1 MQTGIIG
8 LPQVGKT
15 TLFRIL
21 TKASVEAKGGS
32 QETRVGVAKVPE
44 PRLIELAKLYNPKK
58 ITYAT
63 VQYVDLGGIQG
74 ERTREALAS
83 LREVDTIA
91 HVIRVFDDPSV
102 PHAAGSIDPLRDAT
116 NLELELILSDHD
128 QITRRLERVEKDLKK
143 KADPL
148 LQLEKTVL
156 DKCKAH
162 LEAEK
167 PLRELELTAEE
178 RRPIGG
184 FLFLSA
190 RPVLYVLNVGDD
202 EADKLDSAVERHKL
216 TSLAG
221 KPNAAVVAVCGRLE
235 AELAEMEEAE
245 AAEMLAS
252 YGLKEPG
259 LNRLIRATYE
269 LMGLTSFFTA
279 GEPEVRAWTIRKG
292 STAVKAAGAIHS
304 DIEKGFIRAEVVRWN
319 DLLAAGS
326 LAAAREKAQVRL
338 EGKEYIVQE
347 GDVILF
353 RHSGITRFR
362 TCHTSTYRL
371 RRVATRE
378 QKATIVREITETLV
392 RTSGRSRSTFT
403 S

>member
-32 QETRVGVAKVPE
+32 QGTHVGVAKVPE

-202 EADKLDSAVERHKL
+202 EADKLDTAVERHKL

-245 AAEMLAS
+245 AAELLAS

-353 RHSGITRFR
+353 RHSG
-362 TCHTSTYRL
+362 
-371 RRVATRE
+371 
-378 QKATIVREITETLV
+378 
-392 RTSGRSRSTFT
+392 
-403 S
+403 

>member
-21 TKASVEAKGGS
+21 TKAHIDSKGG
-32 QETRVGVAKVPE
+32 QTAHVGVAKVPE

-63 VQYVDLGGIQG
+63 VQYVDLPGVQK
-74 ERTREALAS
+74 ERMRESLAT
-83 LREVDTIA
+83 LRDVDAIA

-102 PHAAGSIDPLRDAT
+102 PHSEGGIDPLRDAT
-116 NLELELILSDHD
+116 NLDLELILSDHD
-128 QITRRLERVEKDLKK
+128 QISKRLERVEKDLKK
-143 KADPL
+143 KKDPL
-148 LQLEKTVL
+148 LELEKNVL
-156 DKCKAH
+156 EKCKAH

-184 FLFLSA
+184 FLFLSQ
-190 RPVLYVLNVGDD
+190 RPMLYVLNLGDD
-202 EADKLDSAVERHKL
+202 EAADLDKAVEKHKL
-216 TSLAG
+216 AALQG
-221 KPNAAVVAVCGRLE
+221 RPNTAVVAVCGRLE
-235 AELAEMEEAE
+235 AELAEMEEKE
-245 AAEMLAS
+245 AAELLAS

-259 LNRLIRATYE
+259 LNRLIRATYD
-269 LMGLTSFFTA
+269 LMGLIQYFTA

-292 STAVKAAGAIHS
+292 SNAVKAAGEIHS
-304 DIEKGFIRAEVVRWN
+304 DIEKGFIRAEVVSCA

-326 LAAAREKAQVRL
+326 IAVAKEKAQVRL
-338 EGKEYIVQE
+338 EGKEYIVKE

-353 RHSGITRFR
+353 RHSG
-362 TCHTSTYRL
+362 
-371 RRVATRE
+371 
-378 QKATIVREITETLV
+378 
-392 RTSGRSRSTFT
+392 
-403 S
+403 

>member
-1 MQTGIIG
+1 ME
-8 LPQVGKT
+8 GK
-15 TLFRIL
+15 
-21 TKASVEAKGGS
+21 AGS
-32 QETRVGVAKVPE
+32 QGTHVGVAKVPE
-44 PRLIELAKLYNPKK
+44 PRLVELAKLYNPKK

-63 VQYVDLGGIQG
+63 VQYVDLGGMQK
-74 ERTREALAS
+74 ERNRDALAP

-102 PHAAGSIDPLRDAT
+102 PQAEGSIDPLRDAT

-128 QITRRLERVEKDLKK
+128 QITRRLERVDKDLKK
-143 KADPL
+143 KSEPL
-148 LQLEKTVL
+148 LVSEKNVLE
-156 DKCKAH
+156 KCKAH

-167 PLRELELTAEE
+167 PLRELELTADEKK
-178 RRPIGG
+178 PIGG

-202 EADKLDSAVERHKL
+202 EADKLDTAVERHNL
-216 TSLAG
+216 GVLAG
-221 KPNAAVVAVCGRLE
+221 KANSAVVAICGRLE
-235 AELAEMEEAE
+235 AELAVMDEKE
-245 AAEMLAS
+245 AAELLAS

-292 STAVKAAGAIHS
+292 ATAVKAAGAIHS
-304 DIEKGFIRAEVVRWN
+304 DIEKGFIRAEVVRWS

-326 LAAAREKAQVRL
+326 IAAAREKAQVRL

-353 RHSGITRFR
+353 RHSG
-362 TCHTSTYRL
+362 
-371 RRVATRE
+371 
-378 QKATIVREITETLV
+378 
-392 RTSGRSRSTFT
+392 
-403 S
+403 

>member
-8 LPQVGKT
+8 LPSVGKT

-21 TKASVEAKGGS
+21 TKAHVDPAKSG

-44 PRLIELAKLYNPKK
+44 PRLAQLATLYNPKK

-63 VQYVDLGGIQG
+63 VQYVDLGGMQK
-74 ERTREALAS
+74 ERMRESLAS

-102 PHAAGSIDPLRDAT
+102 PHAEGTIDPLRDVT
-116 NLELELILSDHD
+116 NLELELIFSDLE
-128 QITRRLERVEKDLKK
+128 QIDKRLERLEKDLKK
-143 KADPL
+143 KADKNFE
-148 LQLEKTVL
+148 LEKTVL
-156 DKCKAH
+156 EKCKAH

-167 PLRELELTAEE
+167 PLRELDLTPEE
-178 RRPIGG
+178 RKPIGG
-184 FLFLSA
+184 FLFLSQ
-190 RPVLYVLNVGDD
+190 RPMLFVLNLGDD
-202 EADKLDSAVERHKL
+202 EAGELETAVDRHKL
-216 TSLAG
+216 GALQGRKNT
-221 KPNAAVVAVCGRLE
+221 AVVAVCGRLE
-235 AELAEMEEAE
+235 AELAEMSDAE

-259 LNRLIRATYE
+259 LNRLIRATYD

-279 GEPEVRAWTIRKG
+279 GEPEVRAWTIHKN
-292 STAVKAAGAIHS
+292 TNAVKAAGAIHS

-353 RHSGITRFR
+353 RHSG
-362 TCHTSTYRL
+362 
-371 RRVATRE
+371 
-378 QKATIVREITETLV
+378 
-392 RTSGRSRSTFT
+392 
-403 S
+403 